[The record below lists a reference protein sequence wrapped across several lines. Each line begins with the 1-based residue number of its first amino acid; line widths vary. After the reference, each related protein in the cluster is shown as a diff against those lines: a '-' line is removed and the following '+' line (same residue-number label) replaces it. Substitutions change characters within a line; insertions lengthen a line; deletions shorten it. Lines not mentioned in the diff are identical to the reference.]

1 MRTGGC
7 WNPFAPLHLGALRG
21 GRSPDPAS
29 SLPHLQLQDQP
40 QVPTLVFDCH
50 RPGCPPCHCTGQ
62 AQWGLG
68 ESYWWPETTERRA
81 QPSWRVGQR
90 GANGSRVRREGVGGL
105 HFPLR
110 EGVLGGGSPVSKS
123 SVWATTGNAGCWV
136 AGNGA
141 GCSWFL
147 RQAPGARL
155 SEEDPWGPG
164 THVSRC
170 SERSFFEETEAS

>member
-1 MRTGGC
+1 M
-7 WNPFAPLHLGALRG
+7 
-21 GRSPDPAS
+21 
-29 SLPHLQLQDQP
+29 
-40 QVPTLVFDCH
+40 
-50 RPGCPPCHCTGQ
+50 
-62 AQWGLG
+62 
-68 ESYWWPETTERRA
+68 
-81 QPSWRVGQR
+81 
-90 GANGSRVRREGVGGL
+90 GGL

-136 AGNGA
+136 AGNRA